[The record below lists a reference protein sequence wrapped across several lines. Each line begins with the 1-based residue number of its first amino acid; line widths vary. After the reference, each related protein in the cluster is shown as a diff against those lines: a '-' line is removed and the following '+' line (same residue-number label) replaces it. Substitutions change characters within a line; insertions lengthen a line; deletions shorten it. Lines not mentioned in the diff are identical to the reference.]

1 MIRLFCAVV
10 CVFVGTFVQAVE
22 SSQEQVNYCE
32 KVVNQ
37 ETGYRVLGIY
47 GSSLELE
54 WHPSVAYVLL
64 REMKRFK
71 VLQREFQQKTDEW
84 RFEFAEMTGGK
95 TVVFV
100 YHRQIQTDFCAGSN
114 IFFVLKQ

>member
-1 MIRLFCAVV
+1 MIRLFCAIV
-10 CVFVGTFVQAVE
+10 CLFTGTFVQAAE
-22 SSQEQVNYCE
+22 LSQEQVNYCE
-32 KVVNQ
+32 EAVNQ
-37 ETGYRVLGIY
+37 ETVYRVSGIY

-54 WHPSVAYVLL
+54 QHASIAYVLL

-71 VLQREFQQKTDEW
+71 VFQREFQQKTDEW

-114 IFFVLKQ
+114 VFFVLKK